1 MANVLWVLGVLPRIF
16 FSPVEISTILAS
28 TLNPSLPFPPLSPS
42 LPPLFPKV
50 TIILDRNGTTK
61 QNQDSDMMKLFFAL
75 FSERYPGK
83 EKGREGLKEGGGAA
97 IWE

>member
-1 MANVLWVLGVLPRIF
+1 
-16 FSPVEISTILAS
+16 
-28 TLNPSLPFPPLSPS
+28 
-42 LPPLFPKV
+42 V

-83 EKGREGLKEGGGAA
+83 KRGSEGGREGGEDVMRSRSRAQT
-97 IWE
+97 